1 MKQFWMICLLLAAIP
16 VALVAQGPGTR
27 TITTVRLVADMNTSN
42 EVPPVSGAQGS
53 GTAEVIINLTRNAPS
68 DVNPDT
74 DEQDFLADIFGF
86 GGSAGGESR
95 FSEVTAASVELRA
108 NVNLAQDQTFTG
120 FHIHRG
126 AAGETGSIVVG
137 PQFGDPE
144 PIAAGAGTLSRTLA
158 NTDNVTLEAIGE
170 VLRNP
175 RDFYVNV
182 HTESNPNGFMRG
194 QLRLG
199 DEFQQTRADRILS
212 TLDLRLQIVMENVNR
227 ISRKL
232 GIVPI
237 EDELTPPGGDNGQT
251 PPPDED
257 DSENGET
264 PPPSGETPP
273 APQQ

>member
-16 VALVAQGPGTR
+16 MALLAQGPGTQ
-27 TITTVRLVADMNTSN
+27 TMTTVRLVGDMNTSN

-53 GTAEVIINLTRNAPS
+53 GAVEVIINLTRNAPS
-68 DVNPDT
+68 DANPDT

-86 GGSAGGESR
+86 GGSGSGSGESR
-95 FSEVTAASVELRA
+95 FSEVTSASVELRA
-108 NVNLAQDQTFTG
+108 NVNVAQDETFTG
-120 FHIHRG
+120 FHIHSG
-126 AAGETGSIVVG
+126 EAGENGPIVVG

-144 PIAAGAGTLSRTLA
+144 GIAAGAGSLTRTLA

-170 VLRNP
+170 ILRNP
-175 RDFYVNV
+175 RAFYANV

-199 DEFQQTRADRILS
+199 EEFQQTRTDRILS

-232 GIVPI
+232 GIVPV
-237 EDELTPPGGDNGQT
+237 EDELPPSDDNGGDAG
-251 PPPDED
+251 
-257 DSENGET
+257 
-264 PPPSGETPP
+264 TPP
-273 APQQ
+273 AQP